1 MHLTGVKKDALL
13 IVVGGLLAAFIN
25 MFRLPLFFEAEF
37 IFGPALVLL
46 IAIFRGPLVGLLT
59 SCIAS
64 FTLVLAWGSFWGTLT
79 FGMEALFVGLIC
91 YYRRWNVILVVM
103 TYWLFIGMPVSWYS
117 ISHYELFLDTHRT
130 SILIKQLTNAIV
142 YAHITALMMHLP
154 WLKKFLSRSGQFRTQ
169 SIKEQSSHIISSLLI
184 TVGILFFFF
193 NLSQNI
199 KNNGEKFSQIHD
211 SKHEKLVSHLQLIF
225 DKKLTAMTELRA
237 TLAFVWDDPEARQQA
252 LSSFNE
258 RYPDFMTMLIAD
270 QGGHLLHSSP
280 PELVRNVLLQN
291 EQIYVGDRDYFI
303 EAMASDRVFVSPG
316 FIGRGFGSDIIS
328 AVSIGVPA
336 DDPTADPGRLNRGVV
351 EGSFILYSLKSV
363 QGYLDNIDASVEAA
377 LLDQSGHV
385 LMASSSLNLEPLEA
399 ISFSKGVD
407 RFYDHELVQ
416 VFRGDGQ
423 QLPSVYSKNEHVL
436 PWGWQ
441 LITLQD
447 EAKFA
452 GVIEQVL
459 ITFAITIVLV
469 VLVSKLLAW
478 TIGHSWSYYMQR
490 LNDMIEQGADFSTDM
505 TEFEQNDRLP
515 EEVSNLYQEIKL
527 SRQKIISMNQQL
539 QNTIAERTEKLQ
551 VANAKLNVMARED
564 DLTKLNNRRVFNTV
578 LAELYAD
585 CQEALLPMSMLII
598 DIDHF
603 KKVNDTYGHPAGD
616 AVLHQVG
623 EVMAQ
628 FKQDSVQCLARIGG
642 EEFCLL
648 LKGVLPEQAAE
659 LAERIRQ
666 ELGNT
671 EFKAGA
677 DQTIHITVSVGL
689 ATINPTKFTAAKLY
703 QLADTALYE
712 AKNSGRNQVKDV
724 DYLTDP
730 G

>member
-1 MHLTGVKKDALL
+1 MQLTGIKKDALL
-13 IVVGGLLAAFIN
+13 VVVGGLLAACVN

-64 FTLVLAWGSFWGTLT
+64 FTLVLAWGSYWATLT

-103 TYWLFIGMPVSWYS
+103 AYWLLIGMPVSWYS
-117 ISHYELFLDTHRT
+117 IAQYELFLDTHRT
-130 SILIKQLTNAIV
+130 AILIKQITNAIV
-142 YAHITALMMHLP
+142 YAHITALLMYLP
-154 WLKKFLSRSGQFRTQ
+154 WIKKFLSRRDQFKTL

-193 NLSQNI
+193 NLNQNI
-199 KNNGEKFSQIHD
+199 KNNGEKFSQNHD
-211 SKHEKLVSHLQLIF
+211 SKHEKLAAHLQLIF
-225 DKKLTAMTELRA
+225 NQKITAMTELRS
-237 TLAFVWDDPEARQQA
+237 TLAYVWDDPDTRQQA
-252 LSSFNE
+252 LSTFND
-258 RYPDFMTMLIAD
+258 RYPDFMTMVIAD
-270 QGGHLLHSSP
+270 ESGNLLHSSP

-291 EQIYVGDRDYFI
+291 EQIFVGDRDYFI
-303 EAMASDRVFVSPG
+303 EAMQSDGVFVSPG

-328 AVSIGVPA
+328 AVSVGVP
-336 DDPTADPGRLNRGVV
+336 DNDPGKPHRGVV

-363 QGYLDNIDASVEAA
+363 QRYLDNIDASVEAV
-377 LLDQSGHV
+377 LLDQAGHV
-385 LMASSSLNLEPLEA
+385 LMASSSLDLESLEA

-407 RFYDHELVQ
+407 RFYDHELVH
-416 VFRGDGQ
+416 VFRGNGQ
-423 QLPSVYSKNEHVL
+423 QIPSVYSKNEHRFS
-436 PWGWQ
+436 WGWQ

-459 ITFAITIVLV
+459 IIFAITIVLV
-469 VLVSKLLAW
+469 VLVSKMLAW
-478 TIGHSWSYYMQR
+478 LIGHSWSYYMQR
-490 LNDMIEQGADFSTDM
+490 LNAMIEQGADFSTDM
-505 TEFEQNDRLP
+505 TEFEQNDHMP

-527 SRQKIISMNQQL
+527 SRKKILSMNQEL

-564 DLTKLNNRRVFNTV
+564 ELTKLNNRRVFNTA

-585 CQEALLPMSMLII
+585 CQQALLPMSMLII

-603 KKVNDTYGHPAGD
+603 KKVNDSYGHPAGD
-616 AVLHQVG
+616 AVLHQLG
-623 EVMAQ
+623 EVLAE
-628 FKQDSVQCLARIGG
+628 FDHGAVQCLARIGG

-648 LKGVLPEQAAE
+648 LKGALPEQAKE
-659 LAERIRQ
+659 LAEQIRQ
-666 ELGNT
+666 QVSST
-671 EFKAGA
+671 DFKAGA
-677 DQTIHITVSVGL
+677 DQSIHITVSVGL
-689 ATINPTKFTAAKLY
+689 ATINPTKFTSAKLY

-724 DYLTDP
+724 DYLSDP
-730 G
+730 GLR